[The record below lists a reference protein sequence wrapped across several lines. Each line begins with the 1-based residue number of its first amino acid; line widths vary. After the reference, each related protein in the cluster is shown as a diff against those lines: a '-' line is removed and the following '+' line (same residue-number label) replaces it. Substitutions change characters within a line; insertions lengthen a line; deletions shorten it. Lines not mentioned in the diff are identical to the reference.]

1 MKFYQSMKV
10 KFACDFNFESFPF
23 DSHECD
29 LDFGSPSNSYNYTLK
44 FSPVKVL
51 QQNNKA
57 VLLKLD
63 EEMKLPDGHLPY
75 SFSILGKKEFPIT
88 NYEWDYPAIGIRII
102 LKRKTLGTLIG
113 GFYIPTALFAI
124 LSMISFFINPD
135 VVSL

>member
-1 MKFYQSMKV
+1 M
-10 KFACDFNFESFPF
+10 
-23 DSHECD
+23 
-29 LDFGSPSNSYNYTLK
+29 
-44 FSPVKVL
+44 
-51 QQNNKA
+51 QQNNAA
-57 VLLKLD
+57 VMLGLDQETKLS
-63 EEMKLPDGHLPY
+63 DGHLPY

-135 VVSL
+135 VVSTVYLRVFPLIDNGKKCFLDSWQNGSTSNIVFDILKCLQFIESSPEKRI

>member
-1 MKFYQSMKV
+1 M
-10 KFACDFNFESFPF
+10 
-23 DSHECD
+23 
-29 LDFGSPSNSYNYTLK
+29 
-44 FSPVKVL
+44 
-51 QQNNKA
+51 QQNNTA
-57 VLLKLD
+57 VMLGLDQETKLS
-63 EEMKLPDGHLPY
+63 DGHLPY

-135 VVSL
+135 VVSTVYLRVFHILIMAKNVF